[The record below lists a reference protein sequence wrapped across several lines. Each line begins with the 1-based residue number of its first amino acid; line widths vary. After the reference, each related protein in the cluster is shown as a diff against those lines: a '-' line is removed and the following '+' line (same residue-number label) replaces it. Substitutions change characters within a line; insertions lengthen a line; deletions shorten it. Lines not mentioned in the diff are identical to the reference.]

1 MKNMN
6 TIVWKFGGALA
17 LSAGMALAAG
27 ASSAQS
33 KSPLKFGLAMPLSG
47 SQALYGK
54 DQVQAA
60 EWAVK
65 DINKN
70 GGVDGH
76 PLKMTV
82 LDTQAD
88 PQTGIQ
94 AANKLISVEN
104 VPVFISAWSGVV
116 KAIAPVANDAKVV
129 QLSVGAN
136 SPDIAHLGKYT
147 YTTFPL
153 ATVSIRAL
161 AKYEAKTLGKKR
173 AAVLYI
179 NNETGTAA
187 AKVFK
192 KTFAANGGKV
202 VDYASY
208 DPSASDWTGL
218 LLKAKAAHPDV
229 VHVQGLVADTPQIVA
244 QMRQLGLNMTVSSY
258 SAIYNQHFLDQLG
271 AGADGV
277 IATSLAPGVTD
288 PAVAKYVKRWKT
300 QMGRMPNGL
309 PYTEYLYDAPYL
321 IKDVFSAMLKKHEKI
336 TGENFRKTM
345 LKIGTFNLPLTG
357 KTDIGA
363 DHTVSKPVYLERV
376 KNGAWHQIAKLK

>member
-1 MKNMN
+1 MGNLK
-6 TIVWKFGGALA
+6 TILGRLGIALA
-17 LSAGMALAAG
+17 LSAGTVLAAG
-27 ASSAQS
+27 PAGAQD
-33 KSPLKFGLAMPLSG
+33 KSPLQFGLAMPLSG

-54 DQVQAA
+54 DQVQGA

-65 DINKN
+65 DINDK

-88 PQTGIQ
+88 PQLGIQ
-94 AANKLISVEN
+94 AANKLISVEH
-104 VPVFISAWSGVV
+104 VPAFISAWSAVV

-136 SPDIAHLGKYT
+136 SPDIARLGDYT

-153 ATVSIRAL
+153 ADIDIRAL
-161 AKYEAKTLGKKR
+161 AKYEATKLGKKK

-179 NNETGTAA
+179 NNETGTVA

-192 KTFAANGGKV
+192 DVFTENGGEV
-202 VDYASY
+202 VDYAGY
-208 DPSASDWTGL
+208 DPNASDWTGL
-218 LLKAKAAHPDV
+218 LLKVRAANPDL
-229 VHVQGLVADTPQIVA
+229 VHIQGLVADTPQIIA

-258 SAIYNQHFLDQLG
+258 SAIYNQHLLDQLG
-271 AGADGV
+271 AAAEGI
-277 IATSLAPGVTD
+277 IATSLAPGVGD
-288 PAVAKYVKRWKT
+288 PAVADYVKRWNKE
-300 QMGRMPNGL
+300 MGRIPNGL

-321 IKDVFSAMLKKHEKI
+321 IKDVFASMLKNKQEL

-345 LKIGTFNLPLTG
+345 LEIGTFELPLTG
-357 KTDIGA
+357 TTTISS
-363 DHTVSKPVYLERV
+363 DHTVNKPVYLVQV
-376 KNGAWHQIAKLK
+376 KDGKWVQIAEVK